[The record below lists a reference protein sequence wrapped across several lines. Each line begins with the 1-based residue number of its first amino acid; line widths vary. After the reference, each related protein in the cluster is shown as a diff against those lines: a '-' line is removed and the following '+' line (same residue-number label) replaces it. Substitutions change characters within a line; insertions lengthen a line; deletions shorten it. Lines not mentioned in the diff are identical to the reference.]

1 MVASDSNAPLLEGLR
16 RLLRNQWFVAI
27 AILVIAMA
35 IRWEFHLWNP
45 HPTGFFIHHG
55 SPVSDGFSY
64 TFKAINI
71 AKGYGIPP
79 IQQPAIRPFYSIVL
93 ACLYTWTGFSLEAVS
108 ALNIVIGGATA
119 ALIYL
124 CGALVF
130 NRLCGLGA
138 ALFFA
143 IDPTQLIQT
152 PQAGTEPLGLLFFV
166 GSVCAVLL
174 AFRNQ
179 QFAMFFLSGLLIGLS
194 NLTRTL
200 TVFTLPF
207 YIALIL
213 LVGWRERT
221 PKAASLR
228 AFLMLLGFFC
238 VMLPWLI
245 RQERLYGIVSL
256 SDNIGEAIYAAT
268 SPLYKQWTPAVPKDA
283 EAAGIPNT
291 VGDRYRYFIDRAV
304 KNVKTNPGFYVRNVG
319 AAVWEYANTFG
330 PRSRATSRYTN
341 RFSSADQGQ
350 RVFLFYLLAFTFL
363 VWLLQRDKPF
373 ARSNLLFLLISIG
386 LVVLYQILPPWA
398 TFVPLLSGVV
408 FSWAAG
414 RRMPKLILAATL
426 AAAVLGSAIFANP
439 VLFRAILM
447 TDWLFVLYFLAAVWF
462 PAETLSRRLAGEPER
477 AGAARTEEDETSSF
491 QNALSLL
498 SRQFCL
504 LLVIVTLGFFLISG
518 ARLIALSISQHGEK
532 GKTLSSPG
540 SSFGRGLT
548 IPQKVSILERLQRS
562 PFSILR
568 EDPGHLSVYQAGKD
582 PPKTGDYIVEIEGY
596 YYNYYIPSGENLLN
610 PMVLPKPYV
619 RTLVRLS
626 RYDFVFPGEIPADF
640 ASRPLAFIGVVVPQ
654 EVSDSGQAFRA
665 LVRGLAIVP
674 LGGNGRPDF
683 EHAVCAPPAL

>member
-1 MVASDSNAPLLEGLR
+1 MVCSFSNPCHSHGHTLGIPSLESSPNRLFHSPWLANVGWILLHIQGDKYRER
-16 RLLRNQWFVAI
+16 LRNPATSTTC
-27 AILVIAMA
+27 
-35 IRWEFHLWNP
+35 
-45 HPTGFFIHHG
+45 HPAFLFDCPGLSLYVDWIFPG
-55 SPVSDGFSY
+55 SG
-64 TFKAINI
+64 
-71 AKGYGIPP
+71 
-79 IQQPAIRPFYSIVL
+79 
-93 ACLYTWTGFSLEAVS
+93 S

-166 GSVCAVLL
+166 GSVYAALL

-228 AFLMLLGFFC
+228 AFLMLFGFFC

-304 KNVKTNPGFYVRNVG
+304 ENVKTNPGFYVRNVG

-330 PRSRATSRYTN
+330 PRSRATSRYAN

-363 VWLLQRDKPF
+363 VWLLQRDRPF

-518 ARLIALSISQHGEK
+518 ARLIALSVSQHGEK

-568 EDPGHLSVYQAGKD
+568 EDPGHLPVYQAGKD

-596 YYNYYIPSGENLLN
+596 YYDYYIPSGETLLN

-626 RYDFVFPGEIPADF
+626 LYDFVFPGEIPADF
-640 ASRPLAFIGVVVPQ
+640 ANRPLAFIGVVVPQ

-674 LGGNGRPDF
+674 LGGSGRPDF